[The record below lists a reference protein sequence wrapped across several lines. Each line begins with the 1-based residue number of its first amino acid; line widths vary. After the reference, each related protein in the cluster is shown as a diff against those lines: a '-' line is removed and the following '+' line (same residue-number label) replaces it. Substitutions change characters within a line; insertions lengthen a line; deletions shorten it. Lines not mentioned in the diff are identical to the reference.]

1 MGSLS
6 RGQAD
11 SGLLLA
17 MISKFALAS
26 LAAFV
31 AAEDISS
38 LYPNTLYKRD
48 GGSHSHS
55 SSSSP
60 SSGYGAPE
68 PSYSAPSPS
77 YSAPAPSYSQPSYE
91 APEPSYGAPQDSYGP
106 PSTGYETPSYGTP
119 SSSYGEASAGGGL
132 DLTSI
137 LIPILAL
144 LGLSLLFPTF
154 VTLSGGRR
162 KREAGDDSPAANM
175 VERVQDMYMALME
188 SEECMERIA
197 CEVGGLAADAGISKN
212 MTKMVEKFAPKK
224 YAKMMKNFNHGK
236 DCKKNN
242 KCGLF

>member
-1 MGSLS
+1 
-6 RGQAD
+6 
-11 SGLLLA
+11 
-17 MISKFALAS
+17 MISKFAFAS

-31 AAEDISS
+31 AAEDIAS

-48 GGSHSHS
+48 GGSHSPSPS
-55 SSSSP
+55 S

-68 PSYSAPSPS
+68 PSYSAPAPS

-91 APEPSYGAPQDSYGP
+91 APEPSYGAPEPSYGAPEPSYGP
-106 PSTGYETPSYGTP
+106 PSTGYGTP

-162 KREAGDDSPAANM
+162 KREAGDDSAAAN
-175 VERVQDMYMALME
+175 VIDRVQDMYMALME
-188 SEECMERIA
+188 SEECMERVA
-197 CEVGGLAADAGISKN
+197 CEIGGLAEDAGFSKN

-224 YAKMMKNFNHGK
+224 YSKMMKNFNHGK

>member
-1 MGSLS
+1 
-6 RGQAD
+6 
-11 SGLLLA
+11 
-17 MISKFALAS
+17 MISTLALAS
-26 LAAFV
+26 LAACV
-31 AAEDISS
+31 AAEDLSS

-55 SSSSP
+55 SSSSSYGAPEP
-60 SSGYGAPE
+60 SYGAPEPSYGAPE

-77 YSAPAPSYSQPSYE
+77 YSAPAPSYSQPSSYD
-91 APEPSYGAPQDSYGP
+91 APEPSYGAPD
-106 PSTGYETPSYGTP
+106 
-119 SSSYGEASAGGGL
+119 SSYGEASAGGGL

-154 VTLSGGRR
+154 VTINGTGRR
-162 KREAGDDSPAANM
+162 KREAGDDSAAANV
-175 VERVQDMYMALME
+175 VERIQDMTMALME

-197 CEVGGLAADAGISKN
+197 CEMGGLAEDVGISKS

-224 YAKMMKNFNHGK
+224 YAKMMKTFNHGK

>member
-1 MGSLS
+1 
-6 RGQAD
+6 
-11 SGLLLA
+11 
-17 MISKFALAS
+17 MISTLALAS
-26 LAAFV
+26 LAACV
-31 AAEDISS
+31 AAEDLSS

-55 SSSSP
+55 SSSSSYGAPEP
-60 SSGYGAPE
+60 SYGAPEPSYGAPE

-77 YSAPAPSYSQPSYE
+77 YSAPAPSYSQPSSYD
-91 APEPSYGAPQDSYGP
+91 APEPSYGAPEPSYGP
-106 PSTGYETPSYGTP
+106 PSTGYGAP

-154 VTLSGGRR
+154 VTINGTGRR
-162 KREAGDDSPAANM
+162 KREAGDDSAAANV
-175 VERVQDMYMALME
+175 VERIQDMTMALME

-197 CEVGGLAADAGISKN
+197 CEMGGLAEDVGISKS

-224 YAKMMKNFNHGK
+224 YAKMMKTFNHGK